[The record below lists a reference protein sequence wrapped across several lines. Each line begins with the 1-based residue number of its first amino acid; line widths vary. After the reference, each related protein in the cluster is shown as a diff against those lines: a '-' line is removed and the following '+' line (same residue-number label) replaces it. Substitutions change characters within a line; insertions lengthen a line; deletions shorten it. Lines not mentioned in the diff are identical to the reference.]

1 MAATGWLR
9 RRARVVGTAVAA
21 GLLVGLAATAGLSAT
36 RSTHAA
42 RSTVFSLGALV
53 FGFGT
58 LGWSSSILF
67 GTGIENAQRHLDTG
81 TDWNEADSRRAM
93 ARIGSFGAGVMV
105 AVPLLAVAVR
115 IVAGLGAGLI
125 VAVLTIAA
133 GFGPVVV

>member
-1 MAATGWLR
+1 MAAKRWLR
-9 RRARVVGTAVAA
+9 RRARVVGTAGAA
-21 GLLVGLAATAGLSAT
+21 GLLVGLAATAGLAAT
-36 RSTHAA
+36 RSTPAA

-81 TDWNEADSRRAM
+81 IHWNEADSRRAM

-105 AVPLLAVAVR
+105 AVPLLAVALR
-115 IVAGLGAGLI
+115 HVAGLGAGLMLALPL
-125 VAVLTIAA
+125 VTAA
-133 GFGPVVV
+133 RG

>member
-58 LGWSSSILF
+58 LGWSSSIMF

-105 AVPLLAVAVR
+105 AVPLLAVALR
-115 IVAGLGAGLI
+115 HVAGFGAGLI
-125 VAVLTIAA
+125 AAVSTIVA

>member
-1 MAATGWLR
+1 
-9 RRARVVGTAVAA
+9 
-21 GLLVGLAATAGLSAT
+21 
-36 RSTHAA
+36 
-42 RSTVFSLGALV
+42 
-53 FGFGT
+53 
-58 LGWSSSILF
+58 
-67 GTGIENAQRHLDTG
+67 
-81 TDWNEADSRRAM
+81 M

>member
-1 MAATGWLR
+1 MAAKGWLR

-81 TDWNEADSRRAM
+81 THWNEADSRRAM
-93 ARIGSFGAGVMV
+93 ARIGSFGAGVMA
-105 AVPLLAVAVR
+105 AVPLLAVALR
-115 IVAGLGAGLI
+115 HVAGVGAGLM
-125 VAVLTIAA
+125 VAVPLVTGAR
-133 GFGPVVV
+133 G